1 MTQPNINPSPKSKF
15 LGIKQCVDRHAELIQ
30 RPDLQTG
37 LEQALLQ
44 FQWELCGG
52 HLHQDVQSANG
63 NAAAAAYYKLMGAHE
78 FIRTFKLLAQT
89 TVAPKPEPIGEISH
103 TFK

>member
-1 MTQPNINPSPKSKF
+1 MTPPNINPSPKAKF
-15 LGIKQCVDRHAELIQ
+15 LAIKQCVDRHAELVQ

-37 LEQALLQ
+37 LEQAFLQ

-52 HLHQDVQSANG
+52 NLHLGTNATG
-63 NAAAAAYYKLMGAHE
+63 NEAAASYYKLLGVHE
-78 FIRTFKLLAQT
+78 FIRTFKLLAQ
-89 TVAPKPEPIGEISH
+89 APMPAKPETSGDISH